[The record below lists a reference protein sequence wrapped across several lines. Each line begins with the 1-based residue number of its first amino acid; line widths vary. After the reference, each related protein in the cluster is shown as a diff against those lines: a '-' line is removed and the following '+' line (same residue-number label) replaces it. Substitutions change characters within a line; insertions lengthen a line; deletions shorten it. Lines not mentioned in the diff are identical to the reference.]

1 MNNKPIIILSI
12 FILLV
17 VGVAVAYF
25 IFPEFGSKISRVVD
39 LTPDKPKVI
48 ENENLVIPDT
58 QKITGSDGRVVE
70 KGNVETPL
78 VPKNEGEKIIVA
90 RAVLT
95 VKGSYDKALGEAK
108 NWADDA
114 KLVFVKSLGAV
125 TLEGKSSQWQIVFAA
140 KSKSKKAYEIIIQAD
155 QIVSKKEIDSTSSGV
170 DVPDSIND
178 SGVAIAEL
186 QSLPQFSS
194 VTISSI
200 QLYYNLDAK
209 AWFYSFATSVGTTS
223 GPAQ

>member
-95 VKGSYDKALGEAK
+95 VNGSYDKALGEAK
-108 NWADDA
+108 SWADDV

-125 TLEGKSSQWQIVFAA
+125 TLEGKSSQWQVVFVA
-140 KSKSKKAYEIIIQAD
+140 KSKTKKAYEVIIQAD
-155 QIVSKKEIDSTSSGV
+155 QVVSKKEIDSTATGA
-170 DVPDSIND
+170 DLPKTWID
-178 SGVAIAEL
+178 SGEAVKIL
-186 QSLPQFSS
+186 QLMPQYSS
-194 VTISSI
+194 VSVSVITLFYDNNSKGWNYGFITSI
-200 QLYYNLDAK
+200 G
-209 AWFYSFATSVGTTS
+209 ATSIKL
-223 GPAQ
+223 

>member
-1 MNNKPIIILSI
+1 MESNKKIIYIVGGVVVLAAVLIALYFMGVISPG
-12 FILLV
+12 LV
-17 VGVAVAYF
+17 KKVTF
-25 IFPEFGSKISRVVD
+25 QK
-39 LTPDKPKVI
+39 TPQVI
-48 ENENLVIPDT
+48 EENLVIPDT
-58 QKITGSDGRVVE
+58 QKIAGSDGRVVE

-78 VPKNEGEKIIVA
+78 VPKDDGEKIIVA
-90 RAVLT
+90 KAVLT

-140 KSKSKKAYEIIIQAD
+140 KSKTKKAYEVIIQAD
-155 QIVSKKEIDSTSSGV
+155 QIVSKKEIDSVSSGV
-170 DVPDSIND
+170 DVPTDIKD
-178 SGVAIAEL
+178 SGAAIAEL
-186 QSLPQFSS
+186 QSLPQFSNA
-194 VTISSI
+194 TISSI